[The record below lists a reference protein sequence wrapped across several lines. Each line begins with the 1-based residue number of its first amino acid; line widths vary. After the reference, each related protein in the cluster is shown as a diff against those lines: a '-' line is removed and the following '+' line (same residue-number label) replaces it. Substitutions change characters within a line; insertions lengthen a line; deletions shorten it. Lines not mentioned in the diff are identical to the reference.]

1 MEPQSEKELQLW
13 KKIPVDVFI
22 NHIIPYT
29 YKKINNKVLNDIRN
43 FNFDFQMIIDYYYF
57 DMNEMCLLV
66 DLTWFCNNSRN
77 TLYIA
82 TNHSFIDI
90 LDRNF
95 TFKNFSLDKKIDF
108 IKTNFYFNI
117 NANTHKKN
125 KFLLSLLTPSERASF
140 INEYIIQYYDEYNG

>member
-1 MEPQSEKELQLW
+1 MEPHCEKELQLW

-29 YKKINNKVLNDIRN
+29 YKKINNELLNDIRN

-57 DMNEMCLLV
+57 DMNETCLLV
-66 DLTWFCNNSRN
+66 DLTLFCNNSRN
-77 TLYIA
+77 ILYVT

-95 TFKNFSLDKKIDF
+95 TFKKLSLDKKMDF
-108 IKTNFYFNI
+108 IKKNFYFNI
-117 NANTHKKN
+117 NINTHKKN

-140 INEYIIQYYDEYNG
+140 INEYIIQYYDE